1 MKPAWIVG
9 AAALAVFLVLRRRK
23 LEPTLLAGGAIAVVG
38 SLVYGSGLVELPN
51 LQSTLE
57 DIGKSLGAW
66 TYLVVGVMAF
76 FETGAFVGLIAPG
89 ETIML
94 VGGLV
99 AGQGEVDVIRLI
111 AIAWAAAVAGDVTSL
126 YLGRRL
132 GRKFLV
138 RHGPKVGISEERL
151 HVVERFFDRHGGKAI
166 LLGRFIGLVRA
177 IAPFLAGSS
186 GMSLRRFLP
195 YDIIGAGLWAST
207 FILLGYL
214 FWASFDRVVH
224 YAEQGALALGTT
236 IVVIVGLTWAVRW
249 MREEENRRRL
259 MRWTETQAQRPALR
273 PLVVVARPVVALVR
287 RPAMF
292 VWRRLTP
299 GELGLEVTTLLA
311 VLGVAA
317 FTFFAN
323 ARVAH
328 RVGVGIFDADGLRLA
343 DRLAND
349 TVIDIVAVATHLG
362 SLPVVSVL
370 VLVTAAFLLWR
381 REPDRAAV
389 LVLGTVVSF
398 ILVHVLKDIF
408 DRPRP
413 ARPHVD
419 VGLSAFPSGH
429 ATYAVAWV
437 AVALALTR
445 AMPTIAT
452 RFAFVTVSIVIAAFV
467 AASRVYLRVHYP
479 SDVFGGLA
487 LGAGI
492 FALLGLAALVI
503 GHVREDEGQ
512 ARTEPAPTPA
522 PAARPELERS

>member
-1 MKPAWIVG
+1 M
-9 AAALAVFLVLRRRK
+9 
-23 LEPTLLAGGAIAVVG
+23 
-38 SLVYGSGLVELPN
+38 LVYGSGVVELPN

-57 DIGKSLGAW
+57 DIGGTLGAW

-89 ETIML
+89 ETVML

-99 AGQGEVDVIRLI
+99 AGQGEIDVIRLI
-111 AIAWAAAVAGDVTSL
+111 GIAWVAAVAGDVTSL
-126 YLGRRL
+126 ILGRRL
-132 GRKFLV
+132 GRAFLV
-138 RHGPKVGISEERL
+138 RHGPKVSITEERL
-151 HVVERFFDRHGGKAI
+151 HSVERFFERHGGKAI
-166 LLGRFIGLVRA
+166 LLGRFVGLVRA

-207 FILLGYL
+207 FILLGYA

-236 IVVIVGLTWAVRW
+236 IVVVAGLTWVVRW
-249 MREEENRRRL
+249 LRQDDNRRTA
-259 MRWTETQAQRPALR
+259 MRWLDTQAQRPALR
-273 PLVVVARPVVALVR
+273 PLVAAGRPVVGLVH
-287 RPAMF
+287 RPARF

-311 VLGVAA
+311 VLGVAS

-328 RVGVGIFDADGLRLA
+328 RTGVGIFDADGLRLA
-343 DRLAND
+343 DRLASD
-349 TVIDIVAVATHLG
+349 AVIDVIAVATHLG
-362 SLPVVSVL
+362 SLPVVSAL
-370 VLVTAAFLLWR
+370 VLATAVFLLWR
-381 REPDRAAV
+381 REPGRAAV
-389 LVLGTVVSF
+389 LVLGTVALFV
-398 ILVHVLKDIF
+398 LVHVLKATF

-429 ATYAVAWV
+429 AAYAVAWV

-445 AMPTIAT
+445 AMPTVAA
-452 RFAFVTVSIVIAAFV
+452 RFAFVGVSLAIAAFV

-479 SDVFGGLA
+479 SDVFGGAA
-487 LGAGI
+487 LGAAV

-503 GHVREDEGQ
+503 GHVREDEEQ
-512 ARTEPAPTPA
+512 A
-522 PAARPELERS
+522 PAASPAAAVSAAQPEPERS

>member
-1 MKPAWIVG
+1 M
-9 AAALAVFLVLRRRK
+9 R
-23 LEPTLLAGGAIAVVG
+23 
-38 SLVYGSGLVELPN
+38 
-51 LQSTLE
+51 ST
-57 DIGKSLGAW
+57 S
-66 TYLVVGVMAF
+66 
-76 FETGAFVGLIAPG
+76 
-89 ETIML
+89 
-94 VGGLV
+94 
-99 AGQGEVDVIRLI
+99 IRLI

-132 GRKFLV
+132 GRTFLV

-166 LLGRFIGLVRA
+166 LLGRFVGLVRA

-381 REPDRAAV
+381 REPGRAAV

-408 DRPRP
+408 DRPAPRAAARGRRPLRVPVRARHVRRGVGGGGARADARDADDRRALRLRHRVDRDRGVRGGVARLP
-413 ARPHVD
+413 ARALPLRRVRGARARGRHLRAP
-419 VGLSAFPSGH
+419 GARRAGH
-429 ATYAVAWV
+429 
-437 AVALALTR
+437 R
-445 AMPTIAT
+445 A
-452 RFAFVTVSIVIAAFV
+452 R
-467 AASRVYLRVHYP
+467 
-479 SDVFGGLA
+479 
-487 LGAGI
+487 
-492 FALLGLAALVI
+492 
-503 GHVREDEGQ
+503 
-512 ARTEPAPTPA
+512 AR
-522 PAARPELERS
+522 R

>member
-1 MKPAWIVG
+1 VKPAWIAG
-9 AAALAVFLVLRRRK
+9 AVALAVFLFLRRRK
-23 LEPTLLAGGAIAVVG
+23 LEPTLLVGGAIAVVG

-57 DIGKSLGAW
+57 DIGSSLGAW
-66 TYLVVGVMAF
+66 TYLVVAVMAF

-89 ETIML
+89 ETVML

-99 AGQGEVDVIRLI
+99 AGQGEIDVIRLI
-111 AIAWAAAVAGDVTSL
+111 GLAWAAAVAGDVTSL
-126 YLGRRL
+126 YLGRKL
-132 GRKFLV
+132 GRAFLV
-138 RHGPKVGISEERL
+138 RHGPKVGINEERL
-151 HVVERFFDRHGGKAI
+151 QIVERFFARHGGKAI
-166 LLGRFIGLVRA
+166 LLGRFVGLVRA

-186 GMSLRRFLP
+186 GVPLRRFLP

-207 FILLGYL
+207 FILLGYI

-236 IVVIVGLTWAVRW
+236 IVLVAGLTWAVRW
-249 MREEENRRRL
+249 LREDENRRRA
-259 MRWTETQAQRPALR
+259 MRWMDAQAQRPALR
-273 PLVVVARPVVALVR
+273 PLVVVARPVVRLIH
-287 RPAMF
+287 RPAAF

-311 VLGVAA
+311 IFVVAA

-328 RVGVGIFDADGLRLA
+328 QVGVGIFDGDGLRLA

-362 SLPVVSVL
+362 SFPVVSVL

-381 REPDRAAV
+381 REPARAAV
-389 LVLGTVVSF
+389 LVLGTIVIFTS
-398 ILVHVLKDIF
+398 VHVLKATF

-429 ATYAVAWV
+429 AAYAVAWV

-445 AMPTIAT
+445 AMPTIAA

-479 SDVFGGLA
+479 SDVFGGAALA
-487 LGAGI
+487 AGV

-503 GHVREDEGQ
+503 GHVREDEGH
-512 ARTEPAPTPA
+512 ASAAPPPAPS